1 MALTDGELFSES
13 DGATGPLRVIPTKIM
28 PKQIAATAI
37 VLAKLTPMAYNTA
50 TNEWAPWDANGAND
64 LDTIR
69 GYLMEEVEIDAA
81 DSQIANI
88 MLAGTIHYE
97 DILAAV
103 EANGVEVEADLQ
115 TELRSAVQRGMGIFI
130 EGLTQVK

>member
-1 MALTDGELFSES
+1 MALTDGELFAAS
-13 DGATGPLRVIPTKIM
+13 DGASGILRFYATKVM

-50 TNEWAPWDANGAND
+50 TNEWGPWDANGAND
-64 LDTIR
+64 LDVIR
-69 GYLMEEVEIDAA
+69 GYLTEEAPIDA
-81 DSQIANI
+81 DSTIRNI

-103 EANGVEVEADLQ
+103 ETNGVEVEADLQ